1 MSANIKASVD
11 GTQAIIGVGGVDQ
24 MTVSNAGVVTANS
37 FVGLNGSSVTATGS
51 TTARTLA
58 NRFADVVNVKD
69 FGAVGDGVANETAAF
84 NLAAATGASVYIPLG
99 TYLITAA
106 TSSAKWILGK
116 GVVISGLPNAGTAG
130 GGVMDTSRLTGSI
143 ISENAGGETVLRV
156 GDSDPWLTRS
166 IRDAAEILSTLIASS
181 PGGDIAGC
189 FSSRSSD
196 DLTQNMN
203 TIGVASFGVND
214 NTTTPEPTWSIYAET
229 VRFAGAGPAF
239 GAEMD
244 FVNLGNTNNLTPYS
258 AVDPYSAVNAPTAN
272 LWLSCGGGTSGLAA
286 GSNNISAA
294 IVTLPNIKKFN
305 VGWVVRNNSIE
316 TADIILAPQSYKYK
330 WHDSSE
336 RVLSTIDNRQH
347 FRAVYSNTLTD
358 TVADINRKY
367 KADGVSATTANDV
380 IYSEVFQGISVG
392 GATFNGA
399 GTYVIQSS
407 NFSGGSAT
415 FTLGLYAANQA
426 GGTSDVGLNSSGAG
440 NFAPLTSDN
449 ALTLGTAAHR
459 FSVVFAGTGTIN
471 TSDARE
477 KQDIEDLSEA
487 ELRVAKKLKSLIKK
501 FRFKDAV
508 AEKGDAARI
517 HVGIIA
523 QDVKEAFESEN
534 LDGMKYGI
542 LCYDEW
548 DATEEIKDEKGTI
561 LISGRKSGNRYGV
574 RYDELLAFIISAI

>member
-11 GTQAIIGVGGVDQ
+11 GTHAIIGVGGVDQ

-37 FVGLNGSSVTATGS
+37 FVGAISNANVTATGS
-51 TTARTLA
+51 TTARTLQD
-58 NRFADVVNVKD
+58 RFADVVNVKD
-69 FGAVGDGVANETAAF
+69 FGAVGDGTNATAAF

-116 GVVISGLPNAGTAG
+116 GVVISGLPNVGTAG

-143 ISENAGGETVLRV
+143 ISENAGGEAVLRV
-156 GDSDPWLTRS
+156 GDSDPWLTRG
-166 IRDAAEILSTLIASS
+166 IRDAAEYLSTFIASS
-181 PGGDIAGC
+181 SGGDIAGC

-196 DLTQNMN
+196 DPTQNSN

-214 NTTTPEPTWSIYAET
+214 NTTNPESAWSIYTET
-229 VRFAGAGPAF
+229 VRFADAGPAF

-258 AVDPYSAVNAPTAN
+258 TVDSNSPANSPTAN
-272 LWLSCGGGTSGLAA
+272 LWLSCGGGDSGLAA

-316 TADIILAPQSYKYK
+316 STNIILAPQSYKYT
-330 WHDSSE
+330 WNDPSD
-336 RVLSTIDNRQH
+336 RVLSTVDNRQH
-347 FRAVYSNTLTD
+347 FRAVYSDTLTD
-358 TVADINRKY
+358 TVADITRKY

-380 IYSEVFQGISVG
+380 IYSEVFQGVAIG
-392 GATFNGA
+392 GSTFNGA

-407 NFSGGSAT
+407 DFSGGSAT
-415 FTLGLYAANQA
+415 FTLGLYAANQV
-426 GGTSDVGLNSSGAG
+426 GGTSSVGLNSSGAG

-449 ALTLGTAAHR
+449 VLTLGTAAHR

-471 TSDARE
+471 TSDSRE

-487 ELRVAKKLKSLIKK
+487 ELRVAIKLKSLIKK

-517 HVGIIA
+517 HVGVMA
-523 QDVKEAFESEN
+523 QNVIEAFESEN
-534 LDGMKYGI
+534 LDAMKYGM

-548 DATEEIKDEKGTI
+548 DATEEVKDDKGTI

-574 RYDELLAFIISAI
+574 RYEELLAFIISAI